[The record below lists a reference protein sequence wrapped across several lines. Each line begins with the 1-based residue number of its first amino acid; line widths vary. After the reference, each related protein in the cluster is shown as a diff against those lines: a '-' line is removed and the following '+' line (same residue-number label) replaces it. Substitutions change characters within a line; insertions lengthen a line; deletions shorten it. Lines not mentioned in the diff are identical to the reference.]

1 MGHPKIS
8 NQHWCDDP
16 IQKTENGKYYMCVL
30 YLLHLPGHFK
40 ISFNFKLN
48 IDYTNFETILEP
60 MPFQIHWW

>member
-48 IDYTNFETILEP
+48 IDYLG
-60 MPFQIHWW
+60 